1 MAKSCDRRLAFA
13 ALKKRR
19 LALAF
24 LRSSSITES
33 KASVLFELVENV
45 SRSKGGSDG
54 LIRLL
59 FGMILELLLSNGMSP
74 GLTLLRLGFLLIEG
88 NISPPIREGE
98 REVQPRR
105 EMESL
110 WKTDELLISDAS
122 VGSGV

>member
-1 MAKSCDRRLAFA
+1 M
-13 ALKKRR
+13 
-19 LALAF
+19 
-24 LRSSSITES
+24 TES

-54 LIRLL
+54 SIRLL
-59 FGMILELLLSNGMSP
+59 FGIILELLLSNGMSP
-74 GLTLLRLGFLLIEG
+74 GLTLLRLDFLLIDG
-88 NISPPIREGE
+88 NISPPTPIREGE

-105 EMESL
+105 ETESL